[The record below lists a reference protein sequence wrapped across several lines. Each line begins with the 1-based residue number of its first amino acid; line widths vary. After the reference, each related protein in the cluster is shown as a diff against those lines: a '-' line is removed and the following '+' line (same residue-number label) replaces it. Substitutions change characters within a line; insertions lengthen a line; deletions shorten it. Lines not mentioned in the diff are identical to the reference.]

1 MLCNHALIEIE
12 SLVWVIAYRVEVA
25 HQPVEYVT
33 EKHGQT
39 FVWEELLRHLEEVL
53 KAEHVLIGFV
63 ELGLDELIVIGMN
76 LLLAATVHV
85 NHAPVKVVLLFSL
98 LEFNFLTFL
107 FLFLLG
113 SELASVLLLFSALAL
128 SLLLCIGLCSFP
140 LLLLLVDLIA
150 DVIEEWLGASLLPP
164 LQIVDCAIWEVR
176 P

>member
-1 MLCNHALIEIE
+1 M
-12 SLVWVIAYRVEVA
+12 
-25 HQPVEYVT
+25 
-33 EKHGQT
+33 
-39 FVWEELLRHLEEVL
+39 
-53 KAEHVLIGFV
+53 IGFV